1 MLTKKLVVISLVVMI
16 VVAAAVVAVLL
27 IVKQPSTPPANTGP
41 QPGDSLTAEQT
52 PDYNSCDVLDQQI
65 IQTVFGDAMI
75 SLSKGVTSGIVAP
88 NFENAEQCRYTF
100 ASPRSPDNSLT
111 IQIYSRSPTNKDDK
125 VNPFGNP
132 EWSVIPGR
140 AIDHTVLFRMA
151 TSEDS
156 SQTNYY
162 IYVDTG
168 SKAFV
173 YIVTQPSS
181 ALAIDGER
189 TLDVMIALANAGN
202 YEAST
207 PTDAPPAPSI

>member
-1 MLTKKLVVISLVVMI
+1 MLTKKWVIISLVAII
-16 VVAAAVVAVLL
+16 VIAAAVVVVLL
-27 IVKQPSTPPANTGP
+27 IIKQPSTPLADTGP

-52 PDYNSCDVLDQQI
+52 PDYNSCDVLGQETL
-65 IQTVFGDAMI
+65 QTIFGDTMV
-75 SLSKGVTSGIVAP
+75 SLSPSVTSGIVAP
-88 NFENAEQCRYTF
+88 NFERAEQCRYTF
-100 ASPRSPDNSLT
+100 ASPRSSDNSLT

-151 TSEDS
+151 SSEDTG
-156 SQTNYY
+156 QTSYY
-162 IYVDTG
+162 TYVDTG

-173 YIVTQPSS
+173 YIVTQPSD
-181 ALAIDGER
+181 ALAIDGEQ
-189 TLDVMIALANAGN
+189 TLDIMMALANAGN

-207 PTDAPPAPSI
+207 PANAPPAPDI